1 MILSPPFVP
10 PLRFR
15 AVRFEGPLSL
25 PSYEL
30 FFFNRGLGRQRYIDE
45 GTVPKSVSL
54 GARWVG
60 WVGEEVQGWIL
71 ASDLIT
77 PRAR

>member
-1 MILSPPFVP
+1 M
-10 PLRFR
+10 
-15 AVRFEGPLSL
+15 
-25 PSYEL
+25 
-30 FFFNRGLGRQRYIDE
+30 
-45 GTVPKSVSL
+45 